1 MGRKGGEEVMIFRV
15 ICEAIG
21 MGVIAGVVAFL
32 FFGLFTIVKEVF
44 HKIRVHYKAKHRFD
58 KPPIAKCY
66 CVDCAHFIKERHECW
81 YNKWSH
87 DDNHFCAW
95 AEPKL

>member
-1 MGRKGGEEVMIFRV
+1 MAPLRLIFSV

-21 MGVIAGVVAFL
+21 LGVIVAIIVPV
-32 FFGLFTIVKEVF
+32 FFGLFTVIKEGI

-58 KPPIAKCY
+58 KPPMAKCY